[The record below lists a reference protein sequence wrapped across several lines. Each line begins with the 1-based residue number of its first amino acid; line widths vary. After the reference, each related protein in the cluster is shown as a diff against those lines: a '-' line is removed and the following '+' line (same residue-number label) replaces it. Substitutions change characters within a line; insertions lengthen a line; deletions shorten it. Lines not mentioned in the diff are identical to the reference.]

1 MLNMI
6 ELKSE
11 MERLLS
17 SLGGVIAARAV
28 FNDDDEIVEL
38 HVLSDLSKS
47 PKQLVRDIQSASMAA
62 FGLDIDYKLISIAQV
77 SNDMVAPA
85 VTIPP
90 RLMIRKIM
98 IGLDSQ
104 SLETTVILGFGDKT
118 FEGTSKGPLSARSR
132 INSASAAAVNAL
144 KKYLGPAFALSLVD
158 SQRLNMAGNECF
170 VVALSFTDF
179 NGESVRYGVA
189 PVSGPETEVQAIV
202 RAILSAV
209 NRPISRP
216 DKHA

>member
-1 MLNMI
+1 MQNMI

-28 FNDDDEIVEL
+28 FNDDDEIVEI

-77 SNDMVAPA
+77 NNDMVAPA

-90 RLMIRKIM
+90 RLVIRKIM

-104 SLETTVILGFGDKT
+104 SLETTVILGCGDKSY
-118 FEGTSKGPLSARSR
+118 EGSSKGPLTARSR
-132 INSASAAAVNAL
+132 INAAASASIAAL
-144 KKYLGPAFALSLVD
+144 KKYLGPVYNLSLVD
-158 SQRLNMAGNECF
+158 TQRVTMAGSECF
-170 VVALSFTDF
+170 VVALSYADI
-179 NGESVRYGVA
+179 NGENVRYGVA
-189 PVSGPETEVQAIV
+189 PINGPETEVQAIV
-202 RAILSAV
+202 KAILSAV

-216 DKHA
+216 DKH

>member
-1 MLNMI
+1 MQNMI

-28 FNDDDEIVEL
+28 FNDEDEIVEI

-62 FGLDIDYKLISIAQV
+62 FGLEIDYKLISIAQV

-85 VTIPP
+85 VTIPQ
-90 RLMIRKIM
+90 RLVIRKIM

-104 SLETTVILGFGDKT
+104 SLETTVILAHGDKV
-118 FEGTSKGPLSARSR
+118 FEGSSKGPLSARSR
-132 INSASAAAVNAL
+132 ISATATAAIQAL
-144 KKYLGPAFALSLVD
+144 KKYLGPNYGLSLVD
-158 SQRLNMAGNECF
+158 TQRLNMAGNECF
-170 VVALSFTDF
+170 VVALSLTDIT
-179 NGESVRYGVA
+179 GENIRYGVA
-189 PVSGPETEVQAIV
+189 PVNGPETEVQAIV

-209 NRPISRP
+209 NRSMSRP
-216 DKHA
+216 DKHS

>member
-1 MLNMI
+1 MQNMI
-6 ELKSE
+6 ELKPE

-28 FNDDDEIVEL
+28 FNDDDEIVEI

-77 SNDMVAPA
+77 NNDMVAPA
-85 VTIPP
+85 VTIPQ
-90 RLMIRKIM
+90 RLVIRKIM

-104 SLETTVILGFGDKT
+104 SLETTVILGQGEKT
-118 FEGTSKGPLSARSR
+118 YEGSSKGPLSARSR
-132 INSASAAAVNAL
+132 IHAATSAAILAL
-144 KKYLGPAFALSLVD
+144 KKYLGPAYGLALVD
-158 SQRLNMAGNECF
+158 TQRLNMAGSECF
-170 VVALSFTDF
+170 VVALSITDAT
-179 NGESVRYGVA
+179 GEHVRYGVA
-189 PVSGPETEVQAIV
+189 PITGPETEVQAIV

-209 NRPISRP
+209 NRTVSRP
-216 DKHA
+216 DKQS

>member
-1 MLNMI
+1 MQNMI

-28 FNDDDEIVEL
+28 FNDEDEIVEI

-62 FGLDIDYKLISIAQV
+62 FGLEIDYKLISIAQV

-85 VTIPP
+85 VTIPQ
-90 RLMIRKIM
+90 RLVIRKIM

-104 SLETTVILGFGDKT
+104 SLETTVILGHGDKT
-118 FEGTSKGPLSARSR
+118 YEGSSKGPLTARSR
-132 INSASAAAVNAL
+132 INATATAAIQAL
-144 KKYLGPAFALSLVD
+144 KKYLGPAYGLSLMD
-158 SQRLNMAGNECF
+158 TQRLNMAGNECF
-170 VVALSFTDF
+170 VVALSLTDIT
-179 NGESVRYGVA
+179 GENIRYGVA
-189 PVSGPETEVQAIV
+189 PVNGPETEVQAIV
-202 RAILSAV
+202 KAILSAV
-209 NRPISRP
+209 NRSMSRP
-216 DKHA
+216 DKHS

>member
-1 MLNMI
+1 MQNMI

-28 FNDDDEIVEL
+28 FNENDEIVEL

-90 RLMIRKIM
+90 RLVIRKIM

-104 SLETTVILGFGDKT
+104 SLETTVILGFGDKS
-118 FEGTSKGPLSARSR
+118 FEGSSKGPLTARSR
-132 INSASAAAVNAL
+132 INAAGAATIIAL
-144 KKYLGPAFALSLVD
+144 KKYLGPAYGLALIE
-158 SQRLNMAGNECF
+158 SQRLTMAGNECY

-179 NGESVRYGVA
+179 SGESVRYGVA
-189 PVSGPETEVQAIV
+189 PINGPETEVQAIV
-202 RAILSAV
+202 RAILAAV

-216 DKHA
+216 DKHS